1 MTFSLKTKIEC
12 SPLFISI
19 CNQVSLDLYPEI
31 PATTSNEH
39 PREGGKKTLNHFRR
53 SERENNRSKWGRERE
68 LLSKNDKKD
77 CWGEQKGDTLAKI
90 GCVSA
95 LRMSTLSG
103 SSKEWGERRVEAI
116 KDSVG
121 LQSDQS
127 ERWSHTYP
135 DICTNI
141 SATPHCHRP
150 GPQGEQKRYRL
161 HYRRAFRHT
170 RIPNRACACV
180 KTVHSFLLEL
190 H

>member
-103 SSKEWGERRVEAI
+103 SSKEWENEELKRLRTALASSLTKARDDHTHTQTFAQI
-116 KDSVG
+116 Y
-121 LQSDQS
+121 QPHHIATDQDHRES
-127 ERWSHTYP
+127 R
-135 DICTNI
+135 N
-141 SATPHCHRP
+141 ATDCIIAEHS
-150 GPQGEQKRYRL
+150 GT
-161 HYRRAFRHT
+161 RASQIAHV
-170 RIPNRACACV
+170 RA
-180 KTVHSFLLEL
+180 
-190 H
+190 